1 MNKEQI
7 EVLLKKMAQIISC
20 INGDKMQ
27 EAYRETALTLPAM
40 QQFVMGLLE
49 CEILEQQ
56 VALTLMTNLVEAI
69 EQRDDVLLLDTL
81 AYGLNTLTQDILRIM
96 EEDIDE

>member
-1 MNKEQI
+1 
-7 EVLLKKMAQIISC
+7 
-20 INGDKMQ
+20 MQ
-27 EAYRETALTLPAM
+27 EAYRETALTLPVM
-40 QQFVMGLLE
+40 QQFVMVLLE

-81 AYGLNTLTQDILRIM
+81 AYGLNTLAQDILRIM